1 MKFQN
6 IYNRLAGITQNI
18 NILFFTKWF
27 GQSFEF
33 SIIIVEIHFCYY
45 WQCFVVNGCKVWFN
59 VSSEKLHLYCFNY
72 HFKYLD
78 FKHQHHHPNRI
89 MWLSSALFPRYI
101 KFASHFERMASH
113 LQHCNI
119 SKICIPFC
127 VTCRTSCILLIMN
140 LNFKFIGCTPFL
152 HIEWL

>member
-1 MKFQN
+1 MVWP
-6 IYNRLAGITQNI
+6 I
-18 NILFFTKWF
+18 F
-27 GQSFEF
+27 GVFYHHCRNSLLLLLPVLC
-33 SIIIVEIHFCYY
+33 IR
-45 WQCFVVNGCKVWFN
+45 NGCKVWFN
-59 VSSEKLHLYCFNY
+59 VSSENLHLYCFNY

-89 MWLSSALFPRYI
+89 MWLPLALFPRYI

-140 LNFKFIGCTPFL
+140 LNFKFIGCTPVL
-152 HIEWL
+152 HIE